1 MRAGLGKCAGKRFL
15 DHLQLDTSCCGHIW
29 ARHLTRSMRT
39 TSQGAQF
46 GAVASLAPATAARW
60 VEIAGKLPM
69 AKPSARMIFALHI
82 IIATVYRCGF
92 CGNTSVQSASSIT
105 SPPQVTLW
113 PQLLSVGQFGGDSRS
128 GGTAFSKL
136 ELSESSEYNQEKV
149 KNWNHSS
156 RSELWFQF
164 FRFFCNAL

>member
-1 MRAGLGKCAGKRFL
+1 
-15 DHLQLDTSCCGHIW
+15 
-29 ARHLTRSMRT
+29 MRT
-39 TSQGAQF
+39 TSQEAQF
-46 GAVASLAPATAARW
+46 GAVTSLAPATAARW

-113 PQLLSVGQFGGDSRS
+113 PQLLSVGQFGGDWRS

-136 ELSESSEYNQEKV
+136 ELCESLEYNRKKV
-149 KNWNHSS
+149 KN
-156 RSELWFQF
+156 
-164 FRFFCNAL
+164 